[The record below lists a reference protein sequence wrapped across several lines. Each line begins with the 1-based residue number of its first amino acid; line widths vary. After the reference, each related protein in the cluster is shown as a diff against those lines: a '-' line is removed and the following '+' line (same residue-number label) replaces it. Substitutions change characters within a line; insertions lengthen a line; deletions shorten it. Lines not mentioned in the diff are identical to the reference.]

1 MATSQEGTILI
12 QLKET
17 RRKIN
22 QLRNSVKSNH
32 KTVTYGKSNANF
44 TELQG
49 PISYA
54 YSSKDVSSE
63 QHLLLVVT
71 EKKNQTNSQSLN
83 ISFGGDCVG
92 I

>member
-1 MATSQEGTILI
+1 MI
-12 QLKET
+12 QFIER

-22 QLRNSVKSNH
+22 QLCNSVKSNH
-32 KTVTYGKSNANF
+32 KIVDYDNINAIF
-44 TELQG
+44 TELLG

-71 EKKNQTNSQSLN
+71 EKKNQTIIQSLLT
-83 ISFGGDCVG
+83 SHGGICNGV
-92 I
+92 

>member
-1 MATSQEGTILI
+1 MI
-12 QLKET
+12 QLFEG

-22 QLRNSVKSNH
+22 QLCKSVKSNH
-32 KTVTYGKSNANF
+32 KTVTYDKLNANF

-54 YSSKDVSSE
+54 SSSKDVSSE
-63 QHLLLVVT
+63 QYLLLVVT
-71 EKKNQTNSQSLN
+71 EKKNQTNIQSLN
-83 ISFGGDCVG
+83 ISFGGEYVG

>member
-1 MATSQEGTILI
+1 MI
-12 QLKET
+12 QFIER

-22 QLRNSVKSNH
+22 QLCNSVKSNH
-32 KTVTYGKSNANF
+32 KIVNYDKINAIF
-44 TELQG
+44 TELLG

-54 YSSKDVSSE
+54 SSSKDVSSE

-71 EKKNQTNSQSLN
+71 EKKNQTNIQSLN
-83 ISFGGDCVG
+83 ISFGGEYVG

>member
-1 MATSQEGTILI
+1 MI
-12 QLKET
+12 QFIER

-22 QLRNSVKSNH
+22 QLCNSVKSNH
-32 KTVTYGKSNANF
+32 KIVNYDKINAIF
-44 TELQG
+44 TELLG

-71 EKKNQTNSQSLN
+71 EKKNQTNIQSLN
-83 ISFGGDCVG
+83 ISFGGEYVG

>member
-1 MATSQEGTILI
+1 MIE
-12 QLKET
+12 LKET

-22 QLRNSVKSNH
+22 QLCNSVKPNH
-32 KTVTYGKSNANF
+32 KTVTYDKSNANF

-49 PISYA
+49 FISYA
-54 YSSKDVSSE
+54 SSSKDVSNE

-71 EKKNQTNSQSLN
+71 EKKNQTNIQSLN
-83 ISFGGDCVG
+83 ISFGGEYVG

>member
-1 MATSQEGTILI
+1 MI
-12 QLKET
+12 QFIER

-32 KTVTYGKSNANF
+32 KIVDYDKINAIF
-44 TELQG
+44 TELLG

-54 YSSKDVSSE
+54 SGSKDVSNE
-63 QHLLLVVT
+63 QHILLVVT
-71 EKKNQTNSQSLN
+71 EKKNQTNIQSSL
-83 ISFGGDCVG
+83 ISLGGEYVG

>member
-1 MATSQEGTILI
+1 LN

-22 QLRNSVKSNH
+22 QLCNSVKSNH
-32 KTVTYGKSNANF
+32 KIVSNDKTIANF

-54 YSSKDVSSE
+54 SSSKDVSSE

-71 EKKNQTNSQSLN
+71 EKKNQTNIQSSL
-83 ISFGGDCVG
+83 ISFGGEYVG

>member
-1 MATSQEGTILI
+1 MI

-22 QLRNSVKSNH
+22 QLCNSVKSNH
-32 KTVTYGKSNANF
+32 KTVTYDKSNANF

-54 YSSKDVSSE
+54 SSSKDVSSE

-71 EKKNQTNSQSLN
+71 EKKNQTNIQSLL
-83 ISFGGDCVG
+83 ISFGGEYVG

>member
-1 MATSQEGTILI
+1 MI
-12 QLKET
+12 QLFER

-22 QLRNSVKSNH
+22 QLCNSVKSNH
-32 KTVTYGKSNANF
+32 KTVTYDKLNANF

-54 YSSKDVSSE
+54 SSSKDVSSE
-63 QHLLLVVT
+63 QYLLLVVT
-71 EKKNQTNSQSLN
+71 EKKNQTNIQSLN
-83 ISFGGDCVG
+83 ISFGGGYVG

>member
-1 MATSQEGTILI
+1 MI

-22 QLRNSVKSNH
+22 QLCNSVKSNDKIVSND
-32 KTVTYGKSNANF
+32 KTIANF
-44 TELQG
+44 NELQG

-54 YSSKDVSSE
+54 SSSKDVSSE

-71 EKKNQTNSQSLN
+71 EKKNQTNIQSLL
-83 ISFGGDCVG
+83 IAFGGEYVG

>member
-1 MATSQEGTILI
+1 MI
-12 QLKET
+12 QVIER

-22 QLRNSVKSNH
+22 QLCNSVKSNH
-32 KTVTYGKSNANF
+32 KIVNYDNINAIF
-44 TELQG
+44 TELLG

-71 EKKNQTNSQSLN
+71 EKKNQTNIQSLN
-83 ISFGGDCVG
+83 ISFGGEYVG

>member
-1 MATSQEGTILI
+1 MTQFIER
-12 QLKET
+12 

-22 QLRNSVKSNH
+22 QLCNSVKSNH
-32 KTVTYGKSNANF
+32 KIVSNDKTIANF

-54 YSSKDVSSE
+54 SSSKDVSSE

-71 EKKNQTNSQSLN
+71 EKKNQTNIQSLL
-83 ISFGGDCVG
+83 IAFGGEYVG

>member
-22 QLRNSVKSNH
+22 QLCNSVKSNH
-32 KTVTYGKSNANF
+32 EIVSNDKTIANF
-44 TELQG
+44 SELQG

-54 YSSKDVSSE
+54 SSSKDVSSE

-71 EKKNQTNSQSLN
+71 EKKNQTNIQSLL
-83 ISFGGDCVG
+83 IAFGGEYVG